1 MAQLIQF
8 DEFVLTCYF
17 PDGVKLSMFEINDIQ
32 ALCDDM
38 LNDEYYF
45 DESDCWVY
53 ENVLSDFRK

>member
-8 DEFVLTCYF
+8 DEFVLTWHAPY
-17 PDGVKLSMFEINDIQ
+17 GVEFSEFDIKDIQ

-38 LNDEYYF
+38 LNDEFYF

-53 ENVLSDFRK
+53 DDVLSHLRS